1 MIINDREWH
10 FLEEVL
16 WTFRIS
22 VPPQL
27 VAMLIQEINSLKSRQ
42 ERRMDGMREGEGQ
55 EWKIDMSDKTTN

>member
-1 MIINDREWH
+1 MIINDSEWH

-16 WTFRIS
+16 WTFPIR

-42 ERRMDGMREGEGQ
+42 ERRMERMREEEGQ
-55 EWKIDMSDKTTN
+55 EWKIEMSDKKTN